1 MLASVVTVLTDNVLA
16 TQTLDNNLPDHRD
29 SYLVYEEASS

>member
-16 TQTLDNNLPDHRD
+16 TQTLDNNLLDHRD